1 MQRMRR
7 IRSEISEH
15 DSAQRFKDLG
25 IDLYLGDG
33 RFTGPDTFEVDG
45 RTLNFRRAMIATG
58 SRPAVIPIPGL
69 DEVGYLTN
77 ETVFEQTV
85 LPPRLAVIGSGPIG
99 CELSQAFNR
108 FGSRVIL
115 FDVQPRV
122 LGREDDDAA
131 EVLRRVFEFEGVN
144 LALGAQI
151 SGIEAGEEAGNG
163 VKIINFELNGVSRI
177 VMVDEILLAVGRA
190 PNIETLDLE
199 AAGIEYHRRGVT
211 VNDALQTTNPNVY
224 AAGDVALKYQFT
236 HTADATARIVL
247 QNALFPGPNKKV
259 SDLVIPW
266 TTYTDPEV
274 AHVGMYP
281 KDAEERGYQVET
293 FVQSIGDIDRGKA
306 DGEHN
311 GFVKVHVKKGSDQIL
326 GATIVAGHAGEMINE
341 LTLAITAGIGLKT
354 LATVIHPYPTQAEAI
369 KKVADAYNRTRMT
382 PTVHRIFKRWFA
394 WRR

>member
-1 MQRMRR
+1 M
-7 IRSEISEH
+7 
-15 DSAQRFKDLG
+15 
-25 IDLYLGDG
+25 
-33 RFTGPDTFEVDG
+33 
-45 RTLNFRRAMIATG
+45 
-58 SRPAVIPIPGL
+58 RPA
-69 DEVGYLTN
+69 
-77 ETVFEQTV
+77 
-85 LPPRLAVIGSGPIG
+85 
-99 CELSQAFNR
+99 
-108 FGSRVIL
+108 
-115 FDVQPRV
+115 
-122 LGREDDDAA
+122 
-131 EVLRRVFEFEGVN
+131 
-144 LALGAQI
+144 
-151 SGIEAGEEAGNG
+151 EEAEGG
-163 VKIINFELNGVSRI
+163 GKIINFELNGEQQSVT
-177 VMVDEILLAVGRA
+177 VDEILLAVGRA

-224 AAGDVALKYQFT
+224 AAGDVAIKYQFT

-247 QNALFPGPNKKV
+247 QNALFPGPNRKV
-259 SDLVIPW
+259 SDLIIPW

-311 GFVKVHVKKGSDQIL
+311 GFVKVHVKKGSDEIL

-382 PTVHRIFKRWFA
+382 PTVQSIFKRWFA